1 MSSRDYLQAA
11 LRVLYQDGEIMAKRL
26 AWLLIAACLIL
37 TACTTTS
44 TQKKEPSV
52 EAVPEA
58 KEQPKAEQPKE
69 ETPVKEIEQPKKQE
83 PSKEIEQPQQAPAKE
98 VGQPKEQEPAK
109 EIKQAE
115 AKEPAQE
122 KAPVKEKEKKKEK
135 KKSKDKGKAKE
146 PEKETDKEKEQEQ
159 QTAET
164 GIKFTKT
171 HVPLKEIKRENGQ
184 IISTSVYTYG
194 QDKLNPERV
203 EMYDI
208 HNELIEQVVTEK
220 IEVRTDR
227 KSYLDKDN
235 NIIRY
240 YVINRNEAGKI
251 SEQLLFN
258 GSNKLIAIEEYE
270 YNEAGRTAEWRVYNG
285 SKTLLSY
292 NIYTYTNGRNTRV
305 DSYSANGILSEY
317 FINEFD
323 KIGNLICE
331 SAYDRDDNLLA
342 QHRSTFRNG
351 LIYREEFQ
359 GEDKKLQWYI
369 TYTYSEQY
377 LKVLK
382 TTFSGDGRELEQ
394 LEQSCILYDR

>member
-1 MSSRDYLQAA
+1 
-11 LRVLYQDGEIMAKRL
+11 MAKRL
-26 AWLLIAACLIL
+26 AWLLIAACLFL
-37 TACTTTS
+37 TACTTTTT
-44 TQKKEPSV
+44 TQKKEPSSTATV
-52 EAVPEA
+52 STE
-58 KEQPKAEQPKE
+58 KK
-69 ETPVKEIEQPKKQE
+69 QPKKE
-83 PSKEIEQPQQAPAKE
+83 S
-98 VGQPKEQEPAK
+98 
-109 EIKQAE
+109 
-115 AKEPAQE
+115 
-122 KAPVKEKEKKKEK
+122 KKEK
-135 KKSKDKGKAKE
+135 VKE
-146 PEKETDKEKEQEQ
+146 EEKEADKEKEQEQ

-171 HVPLKEIKRENGQ
+171 HVPLRETKKENGHVV
-184 IISTSVYTYG
+184 STSVYTYG
-194 QDKLNPERV
+194 QDKLNPE
-203 EMYDI
+203 
-208 HNELIEQVVTEK
+208 LIEIYDVHNDLMERVVTEK
-220 IEVRTDR
+220 IEVRTER
-227 KSYLDKDN
+227 KRYLDKDN

-258 GSNKLIAIEEYE
+258 GSNKLIAVEEYE

-292 NIYTYTNGRNTRV
+292 NVYSYKGGRNTRV
-305 DSYSANGILSEY
+305 DSYNANGILSEY

-323 KIGNLICE
+323 KNGNLICE
-331 SAYDRDDNLLA
+331 SAYDNDDNLLA

>member
-1 MSSRDYLQAA
+1 
-11 LRVLYQDGEIMAKRL
+11 MAKRL
-26 AWLLIAACLIL
+26 AWLLIVACLFL
-37 TACTTTS
+37 TACTTTTT
-44 TQKKEPSV
+44 TQKKEPSSTATV
-52 EAVPEA
+52 STE
-58 KEQPKAEQPKE
+58 KK
-69 ETPVKEIEQPKKQE
+69 QPKKE
-83 PSKEIEQPQQAPAKE
+83 S
-98 VGQPKEQEPAK
+98 
-109 EIKQAE
+109 
-115 AKEPAQE
+115 
-122 KAPVKEKEKKKEK
+122 KKEK
-135 KKSKDKGKAKE
+135 VKE
-146 PEKETDKEKEQEQ
+146 EEKEADKEKEQEQ

-171 HVPLKEIKRENGQ
+171 HVPLRETKKENGHVV
-184 IISTSVYTYG
+184 STSVYTYG
-194 QDKLNPERV
+194 QDKLNPE
-203 EMYDI
+203 
-208 HNELIEQVVTEK
+208 LIEIYDVHNDLMERVVTEK
-220 IEVRTDR
+220 IEVRTER
-227 KSYLDKDN
+227 KRYLDKDN

-258 GSNKLIAIEEYE
+258 GSNKLIAVEEYE

-292 NIYTYTNGRNTRV
+292 NVYSYKGGRNTRV
-305 DSYSANGILSEY
+305 DSYNANGILSEY

-323 KIGNLICE
+323 KNGNLICE
-331 SAYDRDDNLLA
+331 SAYDNDDNLLA

>member
-1 MSSRDYLQAA
+1 
-11 LRVLYQDGEIMAKRL
+11 MAKRL

-37 TACTTTS
+37 TACTTTTT
-44 TQKKEPSV
+44 TQKKEPSSTATV
-52 EAVPEA
+52 STE
-58 KEQPKAEQPKE
+58 KK
-69 ETPVKEIEQPKKQE
+69 QPKKE
-83 PSKEIEQPQQAPAKE
+83 S
-98 VGQPKEQEPAK
+98 
-109 EIKQAE
+109 
-115 AKEPAQE
+115 
-122 KAPVKEKEKKKEK
+122 KKEK
-135 KKSKDKGKAKE
+135 VKE
-146 PEKETDKEKEQEQ
+146 EEQEADKEKEQEQ

-171 HVPLKEIKRENGQ
+171 HVPLRETKKENGH
-184 IISTSVYTYG
+184 IVSTSVYTYG
-194 QDKLNPERV
+194 QDKLNPE
-203 EMYDI
+203 
-208 HNELIEQVVTEK
+208 LIEIYDVHNDLMERVVTEK
-220 IEVRTDR
+220 IEVRTER
-227 KSYLDKDN
+227 KRYLDKDN

-258 GSNKLIAIEEYE
+258 GSNKLIAVEEYE

-292 NIYTYTNGRNTRV
+292 NVYSYKGGRNTRV
-305 DSYSANGILSEY
+305 DSYNANGILSEY

-323 KIGNLICE
+323 KNGNLICE
-331 SAYDRDDNLLA
+331 SAYDNDDNLLA

>member
-1 MSSRDYLQAA
+1 
-11 LRVLYQDGEIMAKRL
+11 MARRL
-26 AWLLIAACLIL
+26 AWLLLAACLIF

-44 TQKKEPSV
+44 AKKDE
-52 EAVPEA
+52 PEA
-58 KEQPKAEQPKE
+58 KEVPQVKEQPKTE
-69 ETPVKEIEQPKKQE
+69 PKSE
-83 PSKEIEQPQQAPAKE
+83 SK
-98 VGQPKEQEPAK
+98 KEQK
-109 EIKQAE
+109 
-115 AKEPAQE
+115 
-122 KAPVKEKEKKKEK
+122 KEKKKEK
-135 KKSKDKGKAKE
+135 EQEKAK
-146 PEKETDKEKEQEQ
+146 DQEKEQEKQ
-159 QTAET
+159 SADS

-171 HVPLKEIKRENGQ
+171 HVPLKEIKKENGHVV
-184 IISTSVYTYG
+184 STSVYTYG

-203 EMYDI
+203 EIYDI
-208 HNELIEQVVTEK
+208 HNELIELVVNEK
-220 IEVRTDR
+220 IEVRTER

-240 YVINRNEAGKI
+240 YVITRNEAGKI

-270 YNEAGRTAEWRVYNG
+270 YDEAGRTIEWRVYNG
-285 SKTLLSY
+285 SETLLSF
-292 NIYTYTNGRNTRV
+292 NVYTYTSGRNTRV
-305 DSYSANGILSEY
+305 DSYNSSGILSEY
-317 FINEFD
+317 FINEYD
-323 KIGNLICE
+323 KNGNLISE
-331 SAYDRDDNLLA
+331 SAYDGDDNLLA

-369 TYTYSEQY
+369 TYTYSDQY

>member
-1 MSSRDYLQAA
+1 
-11 LRVLYQDGEIMAKRL
+11 MAKHL
-26 AWLLIAACLIL
+26 AWLLIAACLSL
-37 TACTTTS
+37 TACTTAS
-44 TQKKEPSV
+44 TQKKETV
-52 EAVPEA
+52 AAVVPEA
-58 KEQPKAEQPKE
+58 KEPPQAEQPKE
-69 ETPVKEIEQPKKQE
+69 QTPVKKIEQTKEQE
-83 PSKEIEQPQQAPAKE
+83 QTKEAE
-98 VGQPKEQEPAK
+98 QPKEQESVKEVKQKESKETAK
-109 EIKQAE
+109 EIEQS
-115 AKEPAQE
+115 AKKETAPE
-122 KAPVKEKEKKKEK
+122 KAPAKEKEKKKDK

-146 PEKETDKEKEQEQ
+146 QDKGKETDKEKEQEQ

-208 HNELIEQVVTEK
+208 HNELIEQIVTEK

-240 YVINRNEAGKI
+240 YVINRNGAGKI

-258 GSNKLIAIEEYE
+258 GSNKLIAIEEFE
-270 YNEAGRTAEWRVYNG
+270 YNEAGRTAEWRIYNG

-292 NIYTYTNGRNTRV
+292 NIYTYTNGRNTRI
-305 DSYSANGILSEY
+305 DSYSSTGILSEY

-323 KIGNLICE
+323 KNGNLICE